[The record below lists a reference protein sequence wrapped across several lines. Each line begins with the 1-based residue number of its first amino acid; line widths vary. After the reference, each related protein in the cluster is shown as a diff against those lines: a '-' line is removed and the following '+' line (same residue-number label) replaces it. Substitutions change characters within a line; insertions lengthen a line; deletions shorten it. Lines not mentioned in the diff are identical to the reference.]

1 MLINRTIEDKKILR
15 LFIISIMVILI
26 MGFLTDMKFFSMRN
40 WNSML
45 SMIPELGILSLGI
58 MLAMI
63 VGGIDLSIVS
73 IANLSGLVAAGIML
87 SSGGSAGGTVL
98 GITAGILI
106 GALSGLFN
114 GVLIAYVGVHPIV
127 ATLGTYQLYRGIG
140 VVISKGYAIVNFS
153 EGLTGFSNS
162 SLFGLV
168 PNIFIIFILI
178 GGGISFLLRKT
189 IFGQHLYFVGE
200 NSKASFYSTI
210 NTKAVILKVFI
221 LIGILGAIAGI
232 IMSSKTN
239 SAKADYGGSYTL
251 QAILICLLGGVSW
264 AGGIGKTSGVLLAV
278 FTLQFLNSGFGLL
291 RFSNFFGVFFTGLFL
306 ILVMIYYYFV
316 ERETISLKQLIKNK
330 EISDEK
336 NN

>member
-1 MLINRTIEDKKILR
+1 MNKSIEDKKILR
-15 LFIISIMVILI
+15 LFIISFLVMLV
-26 MGFLTDMKFFSMRN
+26 MGVLTNMNFFSLRN

-63 VGGIDLSIVS
+63 VGGIDLSLVS
-73 IANLSGLVAAGIML
+73 IANVSGLVSAGIML
-87 SSGGSAGGTVL
+87 SHDGSPLGMIL
-98 GITAGILI
+98 GILA
-106 GALSGLFN
+106 
-114 GVLIAYVGVHPIV
+114 GVLVGAACGFTNGFLVAYVGIHPIV
-127 ATLGTYQLYRGIG
+127 ATLGTYQLFRGIG
-140 VVISKGYAIVNFS
+140 VVFSKGYAIVNFS
-153 EGLTGFSNS
+153 PSLTEFSNGS
-162 SLFGLV
+162 IFGLI

-178 GGGISFLLRKT
+178 GIVVSFILRKT
-189 IFGQHLYFVGE
+189 IFGQNLYYVGE

-232 IMSSKTN
+232 IMTSKTN

-316 ERETISLKQLIKNK
+316 EKETFSLIKIIKKYK
-330 EISDEK
+330 ESSHEK
-336 NN
+336 NTQ

>member
-1 MLINRTIEDKKILR
+1 MNKSIEDRKILR
-15 LFIISIMVILI
+15 LLIISFMVMLI
-26 MGFLTDMKFFSMRN
+26 MGILTNMNFFSLRN

-63 VGGIDLSIVS
+63 VGGIDLSLVS
-73 IANLSGLVAAGIML
+73 IANLSGLVSAGIML
-87 SSGGSAGGTVL
+87 SHDGSPLGMIL
-98 GITAGILI
+98 GILA
-106 GALSGLFN
+106 
-114 GVLIAYVGVHPIV
+114 GVLVGAACGLTNGFLVAYVGIHPIV
-127 ATLGTYQLYRGIG
+127 ATLGTYQLFRGIG
-140 VVISKGYAIVNFS
+140 VVFSKGYAIVNFS
-153 EGLTGFSNS
+153 PSLTGFSNGS
-162 SLFGLV
+162 IFGLI

-178 GGGISFLLRKT
+178 GIVVSFMLRKT
-189 IFGQHLYFVGE
+189 IFGQNLYYVGE

-232 IMSSKTN
+232 IMTSKTN

-316 ERETISLKQLIKNK
+316 EKETFSLMKILTKHK
-330 EISDEK
+330 ESSHEK
-336 NN
+336 NT

>member
-1 MLINRTIEDKKILR
+1 MSNALEDKKIFR
-15 LFIISIMVILI
+15 LFIISFLVVLI
-26 MGFLTDMKFFSMRN
+26 MGGLTHMRFFSLRN

-63 VGGIDLSIVS
+63 VGGIDLSLVS
-73 IANLSGLVAAGIML
+73 IANLSGLVSAGIML
-87 SSGGSAGGTVL
+87 STEGSPM
-98 GITAGILI
+98 GILLGLAAGLLV
-106 GALSGLFN
+106 GALCGLVN
-114 GVLIAYVGVHPIV
+114 GFLIAYIGVHPIV
-127 ATLGTYQLYRGIG
+127 ATLGTYQLFRGIG

-153 EGLTGFSNS
+153 PSLTEFSNKS
-162 SLFGLV
+162 ILGLI
-168 PNIFIIFILI
+168 PNIFLIFIII
-178 GGGISFLLRKT
+178 GVFVSFMLRKT
-189 IFGQHLYFVGE
+189 VFGQSLYYVGE

-210 NTKAVILKVFI
+210 NTKAVILKVFV

-232 IMSSKTN
+232 IMTSKTN
-239 SAKADYGGSYTL
+239 SAKADYGASYTL

-264 AGGIGKTSGVLLAV
+264 DGGIGKTSGVLLAV

-316 ERETISLKQLIKNK
+316 EKGTFNFKPIRKN
-330 EISDEK
+330 IRRLSHEK